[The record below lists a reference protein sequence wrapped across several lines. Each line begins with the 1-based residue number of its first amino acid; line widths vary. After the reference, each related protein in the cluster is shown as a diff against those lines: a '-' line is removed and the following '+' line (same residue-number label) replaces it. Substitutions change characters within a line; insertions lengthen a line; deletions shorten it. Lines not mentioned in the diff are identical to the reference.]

1 MTKQLNIGMVGYG
14 FMARAHSN
22 AWANVSHFFDTG
34 YRPVLK
40 AVAAR
45 NASKVRHFAE
55 AWGKMADETELETR
69 RKRLL
74 YRSVYRGNKENDIL
88 LGQFARAHIGGF
100 GAAELDQ
107 YEKLLQAGDND
118 IYDWV
123 AGKTAPPAEADTPV
137 LRLLMAFRVR
147 F

>member
-1 MTKQLNIGMVGYG
+1 MLRP
-14 FMARAHSN
+14 FF
-22 AWANVSHFFDTG
+22 VS
-34 YRPVLK
+34 P
-40 AVAAR
+40 
-45 NASKVRHFAE
+45 
-55 AWGKMADETELETR
+55 WGKVNWEKLTEKTDDHSELATR

-100 GAAELDQ
+100 GGAELDQ
-107 YEKLLQAGDND
+107 YERLLQVGDND

-123 AGKTAPPAEADTPV
+123 AGKTPPPAEADTPV
-137 LRLLMAFRVR
+137 LRLLMAFRVT